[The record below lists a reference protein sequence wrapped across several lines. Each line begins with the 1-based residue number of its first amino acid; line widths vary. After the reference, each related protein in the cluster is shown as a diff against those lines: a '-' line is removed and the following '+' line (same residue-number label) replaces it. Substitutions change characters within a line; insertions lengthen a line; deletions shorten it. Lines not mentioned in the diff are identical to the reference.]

1 MKINPLYKFLIS
13 SYSLSTFSEGILMP
27 IYAVFVQKIGGDI
40 LDASGAIA
48 VFFITEGIFT
58 MIIHRFKW
66 SNDHRTFLLV
76 AGWVVWLLGIIS
88 YLFVSNMLTL
98 LLAQVLMALGNAT
111 ADPIFYRE
119 LSDNTDRKNKGFE
132 WGFFEGTKVILD
144 GIAALVGGLVA
155 TFWGFHF
162 LILTMIATATSS
174 LAIILVYLYKKKHF
188 PVLKRIAKL
197 VS

>member
-48 VFFITEGIFT
+48 IFFITEGIFT
-58 MIIHRFKW
+58 MLIHRFKW

-76 AGWVVWLLGIIS
+76 SGWVIWLLGIIS
-88 YLFVSNMLTL
+88 YLFVANMLTL
-98 LLAQVLMALGNAT
+98 FLAQVLMALGNAT

-119 LSDNTDRKNKGFE
+119 LSENTDRRSKGFE
-132 WGFFEGTKVILD
+132 WGFFEGIKVILD
-144 GIAALVGGLVA
+144 GVAALIGGVVA

-162 LILTMIATATSS
+162 LILTMIGTATLS
-174 LAIILVYLYKKKHF
+174 LVAILVYLYKKSRLTIFDKM
-188 PVLKRIAKL
+188 AKI
-197 VS
+197 VN